1 MMLKYSTTTLN
12 TVLLYSTNIKVLC
25 PMFGIHKYV
34 VICNKK
40 NVAMQL
46 CFFFYFSLHGLTEF
60 SQLICRRSALPSP
73 VLELSGN
80 HTSLPGYLPSLINLK
95 MVQEDM
101 FAIHIAG
108 KPLIGP
114 PQSLRSHF
122 AFKDATHHTKEK
134 YGLCVCVC
142 VCVCLTVCVCLSVSV
157 CLYVWYVMLYMYV
170 CWIMKIHVDFC
181 KCL

>member
-1 MMLKYSTTTLN
+1 
-12 TVLLYSTNIKVLC
+12 
-25 PMFGIHKYV
+25 
-34 VICNKK
+34 
-40 NVAMQL
+40 
-46 CFFFYFSLHGLTEF
+46 
-60 SQLICRRSALPSP
+60 
-73 VLELSGN
+73 
-80 HTSLPGYLPSLINLK
+80 
-95 MVQEDM
+95 M

-142 VCVCLTVCVCLSVSV
+142 VCLTVCVCLSVSV
-157 CLYVWYVMLYMYV
+157 CLYVWYVMLYMYMYV